1 MSFLFK
7 YLAKNDLPGTSNQSG
22 ILIPKVWVDRGV
34 LPQLIPDNPEDA
46 TAGQVVRLSLFLN
59 DVFYGV
65 VHARY
70 QFQTRNLARSPEYR
84 ITGGL
89 RPFLRQVE
97 EHDLIVVSGMSH
109 PLDFR
114 VELFSLSPKKV
125 TMTGR
130 AFDSCIKRAFRGKTF
145 GAIDSFE
152 LDVETEAADLFFM
165 PGVVDSGDYEE
176 PLKFRIKEH
185 EIKVREH
192 RFRNCVLSVYQ
203 GECVVSGDRMRV
215 PGSDATEVEAAH
227 IKPFAAKGPNDINN
241 GIALSRRLHW
251 SFDHGLWTIRRD
263 STGRDFVRVSN
274 EIGLLPEFE
283 YLRNFHDQPIRAPI
297 SESDA
302 PDTRAIQFH
311 NDQVFEKFKD
321 YQETAQERF

>member
-7 YLAKNDLPGTSNQSG
+7 YLAKNDLPGASNQSG
-22 ILIPKVWVDRGV
+22 FLVPKDWVDRGV

-46 TAGQVVRLSLFLN
+46 TAGQVVRLSWFLN
-59 DVFYGV
+59 DVFCGV

-89 RPFLRQVE
+89 RPFLRQAE
-97 EHDLIVVSGMSH
+97 ELDLIIVSGMSH

-114 VELFSLSPKKV
+114 VELFSLSPDKL
-125 TMTGR
+125 TRTAR
-130 AFDSCIKRAFRGKTF
+130 IFDSCIKRAFPDKRF
-145 GAIDSFE
+145 GVIDSVK
-152 LDVETEAADLFFM
+152 LDNEIGSDDRSDITEAV
-165 PGVVDSGDYEE
+165 GSEYEE
-176 PLKFRIKEH
+176 PLKFRFKTH

-192 RFRNCVLSVYQ
+192 RFRNRVLFVYQ

-215 PGSDATEVEAAH
+215 PGSDAIEIEAAH

-263 STGRDFVRVSN
+263 SAGSDFVRISN

-283 YLRNFHDQPIRAPI
+283 YLRNFHDQRIRAPE
-297 SESDA
+297 SERDA
-302 PDTRAIQFH
+302 PDPRAIQFH

-321 YQETAQERF
+321 YQEMIQEGF